1 MKTENKTTKISK
13 RKKLRILLRKQLI
26 SGLLI
31 VVPLGITFF
40 VLEFIYV
47 FTAGHLSSFIKEV
60 LHYSSDYTAP
70 VIACFLLFALVY
82 LAGLIAN
89 VFVGRK
95 AIALGE
101 DIIQRIPFVK
111 SIYSASKQVVLA
123 LVFQSRA
130 SGPKTAAIIE
140 FPYKGMK
147 CLGFVLGKVD
157 FADGRTFYRVFIPTT
172 PNITVGL
179 LQFVAPEDIYQCE
192 FPIDEAIKIIVSGG
206 ILGPPHMKLTR
217 ASDVPIGYP
226 AIEDSEDL
234 DDD

>member
-1 MKTENKTTKISK
+1 MKTPNISK
-13 RKKLRILLRKQLI
+13 RKRLRLLLRKQLI

-47 FTAGHLSSFIKEV
+47 FTAGHLSSFIKEG

-70 VIACFLLFALVY
+70 IIACFLLFALVY
-82 LAGLIAN
+82 LAGLVAN

-95 AIALGE
+95 VIALGE
-101 DIIQRIPFVK
+101 NIIQRIPFVK

-123 LVFQSRA
+123 LVFQSRGGA
-130 SGPKTAAIIE
+130 PKTAAVIE
-140 FPYKGMK
+140 FPRKGMK

-179 LQFVAPEDIYQCE
+179 LQFVAPEDVYQCE
-192 FPIDEAIKIIVSGG
+192 FTIDEAIKIIVSGG
-206 ILGPPHMKLTR
+206 ILGPPHMKLVR
-217 ASDVPIGYP
+217 ASDVPIESQV
-226 AIEDSEDL
+226 IDESDVS